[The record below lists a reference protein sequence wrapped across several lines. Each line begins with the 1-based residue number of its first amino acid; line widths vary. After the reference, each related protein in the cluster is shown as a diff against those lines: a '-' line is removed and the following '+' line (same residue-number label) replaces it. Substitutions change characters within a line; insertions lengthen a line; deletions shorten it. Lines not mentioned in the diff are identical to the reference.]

1 MTSESKKVSAMHD
14 AERWVFPVEPAEL
27 VQILRDH
34 SIEKV
39 GPFSWK
45 APRGDSESGLFLD
58 TPKKSGKGGFHC
70 EVKVIHYW
78 KPGKPIATGT
88 ESIITLRISKARG
101 KNAAVVMK
109 CQMMEEYGAACQHF
123 TEEMDVLLAELASSV
138 LSLEQDSL
146 VTAIPGLPTEQGHTV
161 ATMRETQDE
170 IGVTKRTEVQDV
182 PRPGHPGLDHDELI
196 YRLAKAQEGEE
207 LKQAD
212 KSTTWRWIAREI
224 KWNKGSHNAGLALLR
239 DARARLGRLDP
250 DDALLAEVAA
260 WRRAQETR
268 KT

>member
-1 MTSESKKVSAMHD
+1 MHD
-14 AERWVFPVEPAEL
+14 ADRWVFPVEPAEL

-109 CQMMEEYGAACQHF
+109 CQMMEEYGTACQHF
-123 TEEMDVLLAELASSV
+123 TEEMDVLLAELASS
-138 LSLEQDSL
+138 LLKLEQDSS
-146 VTAIPGLPTEQGHTV
+146 VAAMPGLPTEQRHTPS
-161 ATMRETQDE
+161 TTSQTQE
-170 IGVTKRTEVQDV
+170 EVGVPEPADDWDA
-182 PRPGHPGLDHDELI
+182 PRPGHPGLDNDELI

-207 LKQAD
+207 LKKAD
-212 KSTTWRWIAREI
+212 KSATWRWIARKI

-239 DARARLGRLDP
+239 DARARLERLDP

-260 WRRAQETR
+260 WRKAQETR
-268 KT
+268 ET